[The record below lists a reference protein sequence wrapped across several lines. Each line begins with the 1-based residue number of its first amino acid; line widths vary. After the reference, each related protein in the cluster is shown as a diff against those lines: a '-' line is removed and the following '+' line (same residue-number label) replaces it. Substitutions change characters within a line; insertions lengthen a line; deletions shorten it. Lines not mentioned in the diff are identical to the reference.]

1 MYESLI
7 RPILFALSNKDAE
20 RAHILAV
27 KFIKVVQATPGLPE
41 IIAWYYQAKTP
52 QPVTVAGIH
61 FPNPIGVAAGFDKNC
76 ELLPFCQAIGFGF
89 AEIGTV
95 LPRPQSGNPRPRL
108 FRIPEHNGLINRMGF
123 NSPGA
128 IIAAKNLQRHAK
140 RVSIPFGISVSRN
153 KDSEN
158 TPEAMVADCIAT
170 LRQIGPYGD
179 YIAIGLS
186 SPNTPGLRDLQTAKS
201 AGAIIRGVVAEELRL
216 AEQWRRQPRPI
227 FVKLAPDM
235 LTVDMIETM
244 NTCLEAGAVGLII
257 ANTTIS
263 RPNFMNAHKP
273 NHLHETGGLSGLS
286 LYDRAIEALAAL
298 RQENSAVPL
307 IGVGGVHNYSR
318 AQGMFKAGANLVQLY
333 TSLVYHGPKV
343 VSDVR
348 GLNRKLV
355 PVLG

>member
-7 RPILFALSNKDAE
+7 RPILFALSHNDAE

-27 KFIKVVQATPGLPE
+27 KFIKVAQATPGLTE
-41 IIAWYYQAKTP
+41 LIAWYYQAKTL

-76 ELLPFCQAIGFGF
+76 ELLPFCEAIGFGF

-95 LPRPQSGNPRPRL
+95 LPRPQQGNPRPRL
-108 FRIPEHNGLINRMGF
+108 FRIPKHHALINRMGF

-140 RVSIPFGISVSRN
+140 RVNIPFGISVSRN

-170 LRQIGPYGD
+170 LRQMGPYGD

-201 AGAIIRGVVAEELRL
+201 AGAIIRGVAAEELRL

-235 LTVDMIETM
+235 LIIDMIETM
-244 NTCLEAGAVGLII
+244 YACLHAGATGLII

-263 RPNFMNAHKP
+263 RPNFMNAH
-273 NHLHETGGLSGLS
+273 NLHETGGLSGLS
-286 LYDRAIEALAAL
+286 IYDRATEAVAAL
-298 RQENSAVPL
+298 RQENSLVPL

-343 VSDVR
+343 VGEVR
-348 GLNRKLV
+348 GLNR
-355 PVLG
+355 